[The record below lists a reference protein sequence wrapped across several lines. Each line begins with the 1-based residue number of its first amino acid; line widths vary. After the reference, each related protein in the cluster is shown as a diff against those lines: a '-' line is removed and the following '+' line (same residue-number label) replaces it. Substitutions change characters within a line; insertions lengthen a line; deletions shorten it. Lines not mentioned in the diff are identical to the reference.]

1 MRTIHLRSLT
11 LLGWRGEQERTT
23 TFSPTETT
31 ISGANGLG
39 KSRHFDAFLWLLFG
53 KDSQG
58 RKDESL
64 KSYDASGKT
73 TDKAPCEVSALLEVD
88 GKPLKLRR
96 AFVEE
101 WVKPRG
107 QAEEV
112 FRGHHTE
119 CFWDDVPVSVTEYSK
134 RVSALIDETTF
145 KLLTSPTFF
154 ASLPW
159 RDQRALLFELAHT
172 PTIEDVAGSSPEWR
186 ALLDRLAGKSLADF
200 RRELSARKKRLR
212 EELATIQPK
221 IDQLVVLMPAWQD
234 VPPLEHELQQIE
246 EREAEIDQALA
257 SHAELLRLRDA
268 QATQLEEKIAT
279 LRREQRQILEEEKTR
294 VEELNYQ
301 AGAERRD
308 LQRQIQEAEEEQKR
322 LRAEIATLEG
332 RATTATERSQA
343 IATRVND
350 LRTAWVAEKQ
360 TAYQGETT
368 CPHCRQALPAVQIYQ
383 AKDIWQRAKQ
393 ERLQQIAD
401 EASRLKDEHAQELAH
416 LQEILPTLEAKRQEE
431 RKAEEAERKL
441 RYQYSQLPSATTLRP
456 TPPEQL
462 PAWREK
468 EAEVATLTAQ
478 REAKQSDT
486 YTDST
491 QAYQSERRKLSARRV
506 EIHRL
511 LDTQRQRDDYIQR
524 KEALT
529 QRGSDLSQQIA
540 DAEREEYQATSLC
553 LRQVAESE
561 EAVNQLFHGVTFRL
575 FEYTNEDRER
585 AFPVEACVPLADGVP
600 LAVANTAR
608 QITAG
613 LEIIRRLAE
622 HRDISAPV
630 FIDNRESIQHL
641 PDSLPAQ
648 IINLRVTD
656 ETELTITH
664 H

>member
-119 CFWDDVPVSVTEYSK
+119 CFWDDVPVSVTEYGK

-268 QATQLEEKIAT
+268 QATKLEEQIAT
-279 LRREQRQILEEEKTR
+279 LRREQRQILETEKTR

-308 LQRQIQEAEEEQKR
+308 LQHLIQEAEEEQKR

-350 LRTAWVAEKQ
+350 LRTAWVTEKQ

-368 CPHCRQALPAVQIYQ
+368 CPHCRQALPAEQIDQ

-401 EASRLKDEHAQELAH
+401 EASRLKDEQAQELAR

-441 RYQYSQLPSATTLRP
+441 RYKLSQLPSATTLQP
-456 TPPEQL
+456 TPPEQI

-478 REAKQSDT
+478 REAKQSD
-486 YTDST
+486 TDST

-511 LDTQRQRDDYIQR
+511 LDTQHQRDDYLQR

-529 QRGSDLSQQIA
+529 QHGSDLSQQIA

-553 LRQVAESE
+553 LRQVSESE

-575 FEYTNEDRER
+575 FDYTNEDRER
-585 AFPVEACVPLADGVP
+585 AFPVETCVPLADGVP

-630 FIDNRESIQHL
+630 FIDGRESIQHL